1 MKIEVNFKSL
11 VLLALFTALSS
22 FAIAQRTIT
31 GLVTDGANKE
41 ALVGASVVVTGTTKG
56 TLTDVDGKYT
66 LTGVDAK
73 AASLTF
79 SFTGY
84 SNLTVPI
91 GTSNVIDAALKGGE
105 VLNELVV
112 VGYGSVKKS
121 DATGAVNVIGEKDF
135 NKGVITSPEQ
145 LMQGRVAGVQIS
157 ANNGE
162 PGGGISVKVR
172 GTSSVFGS
180 SNPLFVIDGVPL
192 SGDNVSGGADI
203 NGAGRLPA
211 QNPLNFM
218 NPNDIEKIDILK
230 DASATAIY
238 GSRGANGVVLIT
250 TKKGKGKGSLDY
262 NFSYGL
268 GKITKKYDLLGAA
281 AYKAATPAGSDQ
293 GGSTDW
299 QEELLRTAKTQEH
312 AVSYGA
318 GDEKGNFRVSLGS
331 MKQEGIVKN
340 NGVDR
345 YTAGI
350 NVVRKFI
357 DDKLLIQTTIN
368 VSNVKHSGIPNSENS
383 GFNGDIIGSML
394 KSNPTMAVK
403 KADGTFNQPG
413 VDEPNPAAMLALSKD
428 NTNTLRGVGNISGEL
443 SIIDGLKFKTVLGFD
458 KSMSSR
464 KMALAKTLIIYGAK
478 DQGRYYGVERQ
489 VNDKLW
495 ENYFT
500 YDKAFGSTNV
510 NAVAG
515 YSYQQ
520 FTSSGMSTSAA
531 DFQTEDLDVMINNLS
546 SAKKVII
553 QNSSGITDE
562 LQSTFGRVNV
572 SIANKY
578 LLTGTVRRDGS
589 TKFGGNNKYGVF
601 PSFAAKWKLLEE
613 GFIPKN
619 LFSELSLRV
628 GYGLTGN
635 QAIPHNLFDPRKRYG
650 GRYFDDG
657 GGVQGGNFESVAFAN
672 PDLKWETT
680 KSLSAGIDFGFAG
693 GKITGSLDVYKKN
706 TADLLF
712 YVIAPQPAPTPFV
725 WKNLNTDIQNTG
737 VELALNAFIIDTKEF
752 TWQVNYNVAAN
763 KNFVND
769 LEGLYDT
776 GEINGQGLTG
786 AFAQRLAA
794 GQPLFSFL
802 LRDFQGYDDLGNTKY
817 NGDYQQFL
825 GQSAL
830 PKVTGGL
837 TNTFKYKDLD
847 VNLFVSYSFGGYIY
861 NNTANAYFTKGAL
874 NNGRNVISSVVALK
888 EGAFNAPDV
897 STRFLEKGDFI
908 RLANMSLGY
917 SVKPGIAGI
926 SNIRFSL
933 TGQNLALWTK
943 YSGQDPEIS
952 INKSINGIPSAGIDH
967 TAYPRARTITLG
979 AQVSF

>member
-11 VLLALFTALSS
+11 VLLAFLTALSS
-22 FAIAQRTIT
+22 FAFAQRTIT
-31 GLVTDGANKE
+31 GLVTDGENKE
-41 ALVGASVVVTGTTKG
+41 PLVGASVVVTGTTKG

-66 LTGVDAK
+66 LTDVDAK
-73 AASLTF
+73 ATSLTY

-84 SNLTVPI
+84 SNVTVPI
-91 GTSNVIDAALKGGE
+91 GSSNVIDCKLNGGSF
-105 VLNELVV
+105 LNEVVV

-135 NKGVITSPEQ
+135 NRGVITSPEQ

-157 ANNGE
+157 QNNGE
-162 PGGGISVKVR
+162 PGGGISVKIR

-180 SNPLFVIDGVPL
+180 ANPLFVIDGVPL
-192 SGDNVSGGADI
+192 SGDNVSGDAGI
-203 NGAGRLPA
+203 STGRLPA

-250 TKKGKGKGSLDY
+250 TKKGKGKGNLDY
-262 NFSYGL
+262 GFSYGL
-268 GKITKKYDLLGAA
+268 SKITKRYDLLDVA
-281 AYKAATPAGSDQ
+281 AYKAAGGADL

-299 QEELLRTAKTQEH
+299 QTEMLRTAKTQDH
-312 AVSYGA
+312 SLSYGA
-318 GDEKGNFRVSLGS
+318 GDEKGSYRVSLGA
-331 MKQEGIVKN
+331 MNQEGIVKT
-340 NGVDR
+340 NGVER
-345 YTAGI
+345 YTAGL
-350 NVVRKFI
+350 NVSRKFI
-357 DDKLLIQTTIN
+357 DDRLLIQTTIN
-368 VSNVKHSGIPNSENS
+368 VSNVKHAGIANSENS
-383 GFNGDIIGSML
+383 GFNGDIIGAML
-394 KSNPTMAVK
+394 KSSPTLAVR

-413 VDEPNPAAMLALSKD
+413 VDEPNPIAIMELSKD
-428 NTNTLRGVGNISGEL
+428 NTNTLRGVGNISGEFSL
-443 SIIDGLKFKTVLGFD
+443 IDGLKFKTVLGFD

-464 KMALAKTLIIYGAK
+464 KIAQSK
-478 DQGRYYGVERQ
+478 DLVVYAANGQGRYFGVDRKID
-489 VNDKLW
+489 DKLW

-500 YDKAFGSTNV
+500 YDKSFGSVNL

-515 YSYQQ
+515 YSYQS
-520 FTSSGMSTSAA
+520 FTNQSMGTTAA
-531 DFQTEDLDVMINNLS
+531 KFRTNDLDVMINNLA
-546 SAKKVII
+546 SAEISAI
-553 QNSSGITDE
+553 SNSNGTTDE

-572 SIANKY
+572 AISNKY

-589 TKFGGNNKYGVF
+589 TRFGGNNKYGVF
-601 PSFAAKWKLLEE
+601 PSFAAKWKLAEE
-613 GFIPKN
+613 AFIPKN

-628 GYGLTGN
+628 GYGVTGN
-635 QAIPHNLFDPRKRYG
+635 QSIPHNLYDPRKRYSNRG
-650 GRYFDDG
+650 FDDG
-657 GGVQGGNFESVAFAN
+657 GGLQGGNYESVAFSN
-672 PDLKWETT
+672 PDLKWEST
-680 KSLSAGIDFGFAG
+680 KSLSAGLDFGIMG

-712 YVIAPQPAPTPFV
+712 YVVAPQPAPTPFV

-737 VELALNAFIIDTKEF
+737 VELSLNLFAIDTKDM
-752 TWQVNYNVAAN
+752 TWQVAYNVAAN
-763 KNFVND
+763 KNFVNNLD
-769 LEGLYDT
+769 GLYDT

-794 GQPLFSFL
+794 GQPLFSFF

-837 TNTFKYKDLD
+837 TNTFKYKSFDA
-847 VNLFVSYSFGGYIY
+847 NIFVSYSFGGYIY

-874 NNGRNVISSVVALK
+874 NNGRNVIKSVVDLK

-917 SVKPGIAGI
+917 SIKPGVAGI
-926 SNIRFSL
+926 SNLRFGI

-943 YSGQDPEIS
+943 YTGQDPEIS
-952 INKSINGIPSAGIDH
+952 INKSINGIPSSGIDH
-967 TAYPRARTITLG
+967 TAYPRARTITLS
-979 AQVSF
+979 AQASF